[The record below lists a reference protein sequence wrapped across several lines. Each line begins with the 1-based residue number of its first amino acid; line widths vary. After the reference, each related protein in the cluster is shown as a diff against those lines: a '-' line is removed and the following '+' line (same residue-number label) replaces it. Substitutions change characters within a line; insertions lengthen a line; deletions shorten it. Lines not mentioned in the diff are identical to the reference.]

1 MSLTDEGKEA
11 DFIRPYKG
19 PVNPAGHG
27 RLHWTRNDIAET
39 PTAAVLAQDSN
50 TGLPIVITSLYGT
63 GKTLFLASDEFW
75 RWRYRSGWK
84 FHHAYWSMILLWAT
98 SEKIEGVSKYAK
110 LHMDKLKLTT
120 SENAEV
126 KIRLMDEEGKPLESS
141 LGFIHLESIG
151 GDDEEED
158 APDGDAQPATEVK
171 ESEEETDSERI
182 DKKIPYQVVDV
193 GGRYR
198 IELGELPAGRYRIK
212 PIVTE
217 LEGVEMEAKL
227 EFEVVEE
234 TTMENLYIRQNR
246 SFLERL
252 SEETGGKFFDFPDY
266 AKLPEAVTTDEKEVK
281 REESNEL
288 WDTWWMLA
296 AVVGLLV
303 VEWVFRK
310 RRNLV

>member
-1 MSLTDEGKEA
+1 
-11 DFIRPYKG
+11 
-19 PVNPAGHG
+19 
-27 RLHWTRNDIAET
+27 
-39 PTAAVLAQDSN
+39 
-50 TGLPIVITSLYGT
+50 
-63 GKTLFLASDEFW
+63 
-75 RWRYRSGWK
+75 
-84 FHHAYWSMILLWAT
+84 
-98 SEKIEGVSKYAK
+98 
-110 LHMDKLKLTT
+110 
-120 SENAEV
+120 
-126 KIRLMDEEGKPLESS
+126 
-141 LGFIHLESIG
+141 
-151 GDDEEED
+151 
-158 APDGDAQPATEVK
+158 
-171 ESEEETDSERI
+171 
-182 DKKIPYQVVDV
+182 
-193 GGRYR
+193 
-198 IELGELPAGRYRIK
+198 
-212 PIVTE
+212 
-217 LEGVEMEAKL
+217 MEAKL